1 VRTQAGRRVVL
12 TAMFQ
17 ETWLKPINSL
27 AAAAA
32 PYFLEGCHFV
42 ASLLLCLDDIASSW
56 KLLPLGCYSSSL
68 LLPVFSFCLKCFL
81 CV

>member
-1 VRTQAGRRVVL
+1 MRTQAGRRVVL

-32 PYFLEGCHFV
+32 SYFLEGCHFV

-56 KLLPLGCYSSSL
+56 
-68 LLPVFSFCLKCFL
+68 
-81 CV
+81 